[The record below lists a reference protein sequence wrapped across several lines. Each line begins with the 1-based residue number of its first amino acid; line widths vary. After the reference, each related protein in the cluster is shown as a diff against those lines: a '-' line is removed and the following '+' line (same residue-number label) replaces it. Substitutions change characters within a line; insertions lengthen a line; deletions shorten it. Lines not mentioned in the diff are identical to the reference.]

1 VLDRERVLTKLAEL
15 EGYLRELRSVAP
27 GRFEDYHT
35 PEKKRS
41 CERLLQIS
49 VEAVIDVCHL
59 FVTGLRLGLP
69 SEENDLFEKL
79 ARAGVLTAERAE
91 TLKRMKGFRNI
102 LVHEYGAVDDE
113 IVFRAATSD
122 LDDFDR
128 FRKEILD
135 ALSRFAGQC
144 GP

>member
-1 VLDRERVLTKLAEL
+1 MVDRERVLGKLAEL
-15 EGYLRELRSVAP
+15 EGYLRELRAVAP
-27 GRFEDYHT
+27 ERFEDYGST
-35 PEKKRS
+35 QTRRS
-41 CERLLQIS
+41 CERLLQIA

-79 ARAGVLTAERAE
+79 ERAGVIGTALAE

-102 LVHEYGAVDDE
+102 LVHEYGGVDDE

-122 LDDFDR
+122 VGDFER
-128 FRKEILD
+128 FRKEIVEALD
-135 ALSRFAGQC
+135 RLRTES
-144 GP
+144 